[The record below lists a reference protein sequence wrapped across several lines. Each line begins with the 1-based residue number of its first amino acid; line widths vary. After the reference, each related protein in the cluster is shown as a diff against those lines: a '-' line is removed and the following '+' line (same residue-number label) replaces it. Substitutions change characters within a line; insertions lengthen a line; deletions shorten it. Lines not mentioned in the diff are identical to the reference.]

1 MAEKF
6 VWPISNFICSPV
18 VYLSTLSTFL
28 FTVPPVVVPL
38 DSDQRVIA
46 NESTSAVLSFRIDNA
61 APPVSTSNIRWFY
74 SPNQPQTLFAEG
86 NDFQEITDLMNR
98 TNKSTLEF
106 TNGFLSL
113 TIGNIV
119 QARPGNPETDTGR
132 YFLEATN
139 EAGVDSSYIDLVV
152 FGKYMHV
159 DIY

>member
-1 MAEKF
+1 M
-6 VWPISNFICSPV
+6 
-18 VYLSTLSTFL
+18 
-28 FTVPPVVVPL
+28 VPL

-46 NESTSAVLSFRIDNA
+46 NESDAAVLSFQIVNA

-74 SPNQPQTLFAEG
+74 SPNQPPTLFAEEFE
-86 NDFQEITDLMNR
+86 FQEITNLMNR
-98 TNKSTLEF
+98 TRESTLSF
-106 TNGFLSL
+106 STDVLTL

-152 FGKYMHV
+152 FGKCIGMGIPVYSYM
-159 DIY
+159 